1 MFATTAVSW
10 TVRPQPRMPVP
21 GNMVSFAGIR
31 GGGVLP
37 LTG

>member
-1 MFATTAVSW
+1 MFATTTVSW
-10 TVRPQPRMPVP
+10 TGRSQPRMPVP
-21 GNMVSFAGIR
+21 GNVVSFAGIR